1 MAMLR
6 GRDFTGI
13 RDLETGELQDLLR
26 FAADLKTRSRA
37 GDRPPL
43 LAGKSLAL
51 LFEKPSLR
59 TRVTFEAAM
68 LQLGGH
74 AIYLGAQDIQM
85 GVRESYADVARN
97 LDRWVDG
104 IAARTFVHATITVL
118 AEQARIPVI
127 NALSDWEHPCQ
138 ALATFLTMQER
149 WGRLAGLRLAW
160 VGDGNN
166 VLRSLL
172 LGSVRLGI
180 SVTIATPEGYRL
192 DAETLRAAREDA
204 AASCASVEVTD
215 DPAQAVS
222 GADLIYTDIWASMGR
237 EAEAD
242 IRRRA
247 FARYQVNAALLTHAP
262 RHALVSH
269 CLPAHRGEE
278 ITDDVLDGSRSLAF
292 EEAENRLH
300 AQKALLAQVL

>member
-13 RDLETGELQDLLR
+13 RDLETVELQDLLR

-51 LFEKPSLR
+51 IFEKPSLR

-104 IAARTFVHATITVL
+104 IAARTFAHATITVF

-138 ALATFLTMQER
+138 ALATLLTMQER

-180 SVTIATPEGYRL
+180 SVTIATPEGYSL

-204 AASCASVEVTD
+204 AAARASVEVTD